1 MLDKLALV
9 ASQLAVIVIAV
20 VLILAYANGWG

>member
-1 MLDKLALV
+1 MLDKLVLV

>member
-1 MLDKLALV
+1 MLDRLV
-9 ASQLAVIVIAV
+9 AIASQIALIVIAV